1 MKTKNI
7 FGKVTGL
14 VIALTFFFGSA
25 FAGNDPGNNKQSTDK
40 MKQIRDSVEIALEK
54 HYGTNFTLDSS
65 LKEGAINYAK
75 DQEFVKGQGHI
86 NSRLYA
92 DFDLVNSL
100 EASFFSGS
108 AIKTIQ
114 RPEFQ
119 NYLELYGTPKNFWV
133 EQVKIGET
141 YYVVITIE

>member
-7 FGKVTGL
+7 FSKVTGL
-14 VIALTFFFGSA
+14 VIALTFFFSTS
-25 FAGNDPGNNKQSTDK
+25 FAGNGTGNNKPVDK
-40 MKQIRDSVEIALEK
+40 MKQIQDSVEIALEN
-54 HYGTNFTLDSS
+54 HYGTNFTLDPS
-65 LKEGAINYAK
+65 LKEGAINYARG
-75 DQEFVKGQGHI
+75 QEFIKGQGHI
-86 NSRLYA
+86 NSRLYG

-114 RPEFQ
+114 RPEFG
-119 NYLELYGTPKNFWV
+119 NYFELYGTPKNFWV